1 MEDSINIFGEN
12 SNETFKMPSQDINTN
27 EELRSENIDR
37 LILGETVKTLNIK
50 ETDNIADVNYIIDF
64 SKIKSIQPIQKDV
77 LKSLISPVGGD
88 VTIYLYNESKL
99 ISVGLGESSNLAKM
113 MPLIQKYVF
122 NEQVQIFKNYKV
134 GEKPV
139 LVQGKSISE
148 LRLNL

>member
-1 MEDSINIFGEN
+1 M
-12 SNETFKMPSQDINTN
+12 
-27 EELRSENIDR
+27 
-37 LILGETVKTLNIK
+37 
-50 ETDNIADVNYIIDF
+50 
-64 SKIKSIQPIQKDV
+64 
-77 LKSLISPVGGD
+77 KSLISPVGGD